1 MLDRCDRDDLIQVI
15 TQVEN
20 DILLE
25 VNKSSNKILLYP
37 GSYYLF
43 IIKIIK

>member
-25 VNKSSNKILLYP
+25 VNKSSNKTLLYP
-37 GSYYLF
+37 GSYYFF
-43 IIKIIK
+43 II